1 MISNSSIKHTLIY
14 MALVFGVVLLGAGC
28 SSNVTKEEPTQNDLL
43 KAPAANLAQGYLAAK
58 TRLRLVERQV
68 KIGSFGGS
76 GARFTLKTGGEMI
89 DKDNVDEYLAKYQ
102 KQLSLYEEAI
112 RQRGSNDLSG
122 MYQGEATES
131 CSRVNSIFA
140 AAIQGQKQGAIEIRQ
155 NNMNAL
161 LVVSVLQD
169 GGEFDVSNP
178 AAVVE
183 SALAVIDAANSDY
196 YFRGQ
201 FNNDVIEIKA
211 DVSVLETWPKWANPP
226 SRRDLE
232 KCIITL
238 KKM

>member
-1 MISNSSIKHTLIY
+1 MISCSATKHTLIY
-14 MALVFGVVLLGAGC
+14 LVLVFGVVVFGAGC
-28 SSNVTKEEPTQNDLL
+28 SSTIINEEPTQNDLL

-58 TRLRLVERQV
+58 TRLRLLERHV
-68 KIGSFGGS
+68 KMGAFGGS

-89 DKDNVDEYLAKYQ
+89 DKNNVDEYLAKYQ

-131 CSRVNSIFA
+131 CARSNSIFA
-140 AAIQGQKQGAIEIRQ
+140 AAIQGQKQGSIEIRQ

-161 LVVSVLQD
+161 VVVSVLQD
-169 GGEFDVSNP
+169 GGEFDISNP

-183 SALAVIDAANSDY
+183 SALAVIEASNSDY

-201 FNNDVIEIKA
+201 FNKDVIEIKP

-226 SRRDLE
+226 SRSDLE
-232 KCIITL
+232 GCVITL
-238 KKM
+238 K

>member
-1 MISNSSIKHTLIY
+1 MISNSAIKHTLIY
-14 MALVFGVVLLGAGC
+14 LALVFGVVLFWVGC

-43 KAPAANLAQGYLAAK
+43 KAPAVNLAQGYLAAK
-58 TRLRLVERQV
+58 TRLRIIERHV
-68 KIGSFGGS
+68 KMGAFGGP
-76 GARFTLKTGGEMI
+76 GARFTINAGGEMI

-112 RQRGSNDLSG
+112 SQRGSNDISG

-131 CSRVNSIFA
+131 CSRSNSIFA
-140 AAIQGQKQGAIEIRQ
+140 AAIQSQKQGAVEIRQ

-161 LVVSVLQD
+161 VVVSVLQD

-183 SALAVIDAANSDY
+183 SALAVIEATNSDY

-201 FNNDVIEIKA
+201 FNNGVIEIKP

-226 SRRDLE
+226 SRNDLE
-232 KCIITL
+232 ECVITL
-238 KKM
+238 K

>member
-1 MISNSSIKHTLIY
+1 MISNSAIKHTLIY
-14 MALVFGVVLLGAGC
+14 MALVFGGVLLGAGC
-28 SSNVTKEEPTQNDLL
+28 SSTVTKEEPTQNDLL
-43 KAPAANLAQGYLAAK
+43 KAPAANLAQSYLVAK

-68 KIGSFGGS
+68 KFGSFGGS

-131 CSRVNSIFA
+131 CSRINSIFA

-201 FNNDVIEIKA
+201 FNNDVIEIKP
-211 DVSVLETWPKWANPP
+211 DVSVLKTWPKWANPP
-226 SRRDLE
+226 SRSDLE
-232 KCIITL
+232 KCVITL
-238 KKM
+238 KL